1 MKIPRRIHNAAVEE
15 RSGSVFIRPDTV
27 QAVPSL
33 SRTKHFKME
42 VFPGILRIIFPV
54 HPKLR

>member
-1 MKIPRRIHNAAVEE
+1 MKIPRTQNAAVEE

-27 QAVPSL
+27 QAIPSL

-42 VFPGILRIIFPV
+42 VFPGVLRIIFPV
-54 HPKLR
+54 HPKLP